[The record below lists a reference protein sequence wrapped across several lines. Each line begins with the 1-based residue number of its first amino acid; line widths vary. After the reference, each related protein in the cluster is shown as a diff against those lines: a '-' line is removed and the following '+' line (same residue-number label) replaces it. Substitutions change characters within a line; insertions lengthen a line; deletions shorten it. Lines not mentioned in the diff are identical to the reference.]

1 MVHGQLIYNL
11 IQGSHVC
18 RVALSRGCQ
27 VTSISRS
34 GGSDNGQI
42 QFENADIFHPEQY
55 RDILRGATA
64 VIYSVGILLEGDYK
78 SLAQGNF
85 EISKII
91 GLLRQKTTNPLEAN
105 PKRPHGYN
113 ALNRDGGTT
122 VTKY

>member
-18 RVALSRGCQ
+18 RVALRRRCQ

-34 GGSDNGQI
+34 GGSNHGQI
-42 QFENADIFHPEQY
+42 EFDKAEIFHPEQY
-55 RDILRGATA
+55 REVLCGATA
-64 VIYSVGILLEGDYK
+64 VIYSSGMILEGDYK

-85 EISKII
+85 EVSKII
-91 GLLRQKTTNPLEAN
+91 GLLRQKTSNPLEAN